1 MPFTRQE
8 LVDLKGVIKESIRE
22 MLNDDGFI
30 SALSVKI
37 EEKTG
42 IDDMKER
49 LMRLE
54 SENQN
59 LRQRMQGMEQYSRR
73 NSVRIIGLEEGKD
86 AEGDDL
92 MEKVKTMF
100 QSKMNLTFEDVAI
113 SSCFRAGR
121 KTAEAKT
128 KPRHVVVNFHKQD
141 SKMLL
146 IKNRRRL
153 KDSGIMIVEDL
164 ISDRHELLKKCQEI
178 FGTKSTWTL
187 NGTVHVRYN
196 KVKYKVTTSTDIDA
210 IIEGKAT
217 KNTFVQ
223 KM

>member
-8 LVDLKGVIKESIRE
+8 LADLKGVIKESIRE
-22 MLNDDGFI
+22 MLNDDSFI

-49 LMRLE
+49 LMKLE

-59 LRQRMQGMEQYSRR
+59 LRQRMQSMEQYSRR

-86 AEGDDL
+86 AEGDL
-92 MEKVKTMF
+92 MEEVKTMF
-100 QSKMNLTFEDVAI
+100 RSKMNLTFEDVAF

-121 KTAEAKT
+121 KTEEAKI
-128 KPRHVVVNFHKQD
+128 KPRHVVVSFHKQD
-141 SKMLL
+141 SKML
-146 IKNRRRL
+146 IMKNRRKL
-153 KDSGIMIVEDL
+153 KDSGILIVEDL
-164 ISDRHELLKKCQEI
+164 ISDKHKLLKKCQEI
-178 FGTKSTWTL
+178 FGAKSTWTL

-196 KVKYKVTTSTDIDA
+196 KIKYKITTSTDIDV
-210 IIEGKAT
+210 IIDGKTT
-217 KNTFVQ
+217 KNIVV
-223 KM
+223 